1 MPHFKINKL
10 LANKIVE
17 AVHEVCNCQINFIDQ
32 RGTIIASTDAS
43 RLNEFHEAGFD
54 AIKQEIPIMVESD
67 AQYVGAKK
75 GVNYPIFMNDH
86 PIAVIGI
93 TGEPEDVRK
102 FGFLAT
108 KISEIFIRE
117 QQMNKREES
126 AKQRMNYFIRSYIY
140 NDLDNIEYLERL
152 LHEFDICKEDQ
163 LAVLI
168 VKLNTRYNLQNI
180 AMMEK
185 KIHHLFEELNIV
197 HFTYIYPNEFVGFM
211 KEQNPQQRK
220 VLQNFCENIPQVLS
234 IGIGSVE
241 PLQHIRISYER
252 GKLALKSSRIHETGY
267 QYYDDLTIERI
278 LGRLKGMEKRDFLKR
293 VLGNLDDTDKEILR
307 YYFEQNLSLKETA
320 SHFYIHINTLQ
331 YKLDRIARLT
341 SINPRVFSE
350 ASVLYMALLLESI

>member
-117 QQMNKREES
+117 QQMNKRES
-126 AKQRMNYFIRSYIY
+126 
-140 NDLDNIEYLERL
+140 
-152 LHEFDICKEDQ
+152 DIIKKE
-163 LAVLI
+163 
-168 VKLNTRYNLQNI
+168 
-180 AMMEK
+180 
-185 KIHHLFEELNIV
+185 
-197 HFTYIYPNEFVGFM
+197 
-211 KEQNPQQRK
+211 
-220 VLQNFCENIPQVLS
+220 
-234 IGIGSVE
+234 
-241 PLQHIRISYER
+241 
-252 GKLALKSSRIHETGY
+252 
-267 QYYDDLTIERI
+267 
-278 LGRLKGMEKRDFLKR
+278 
-293 VLGNLDDTDKEILR
+293 KEILKKELF
-307 YYFEQNLSLKETA
+307 YSL
-320 SHFYIHINTLQ
+320 
-331 YKLDRIARLT
+331 
-341 SINPRVFSE
+341 
-350 ASVLYMALLLESI
+350 LYL